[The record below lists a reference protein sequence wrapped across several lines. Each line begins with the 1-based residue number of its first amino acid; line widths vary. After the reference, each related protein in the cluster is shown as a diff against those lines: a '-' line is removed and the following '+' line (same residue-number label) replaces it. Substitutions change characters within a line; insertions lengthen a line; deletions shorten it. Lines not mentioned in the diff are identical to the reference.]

1 MEERKAK
8 ILRID
13 LVGDDPNLFEN
24 LRRKLIMAI
33 NQMLDASI
41 DVNSDNTVK
50 DELRHLSSL
59 GLDFAKSKLAK
70 PGIEN
75 DKMLAEIE
83 EKLSLIE
90 KNRAETRRLNIEAR
104 TKEFNQSLRE
114 ITLALKMSKALINV
128 EEGEEAIAVTKQI
141 DVFLEAV
148 KTLKEMDQL
157 E

>member
-24 LRRKLIMAI
+24 LRRKLIVAI

-90 KNRAETRRLNIEAR
+90 KNRAETRRINIDTR

-148 KTLKEMDQL
+148 KTLKEMDQF

>member
-90 KNRAETRRLNIEAR
+90 KNRAETRRINIEAR

-128 EEGEEAIAVTKQI
+128 EEGEEAIAVAKQI